1 MMKKNSQPWFLLAS
15 VFLLFAGTSSAQTW
29 ILSWSDEF
37 NGPAGSA
44 PSSSNWTYDTGG
56 GGFGNNE
63 LEIYCSPGSN
73 TSPCSSANPNIFE
86 DGNGNLVIKAI
97 NQNGSWTSGRLKT
110 EGIRQFQYGRIEARI
125 KLTAGD
131 GLWPAFWML
140 GTDINSVGWPQSGEQ
155 DIMEWVPQYG
165 ASTTSSTIHGPG
177 YSGANGIG
185 SKFTLPNGERVDDSQ
200 YHVYGVIWSPNQIQF
215 YRDTYLSPFFTVTPS
230 NIPSGDQWVFNNPFF
245 ILLNLA
251 VGGDFPSPGPDS
263 STPDPATMLV
273 DYVRVYTPGPGPQS
287 NLNGLHVVSTAYNL
301 DFAVDDFAASTKTG
315 NVIDVFTVNGTGAQS
330 WNFSNVN
337 VNPSGDYNLAVSF
350 GAFCVDVLNSGTSNG
365 TKIDLAPCNGQP
377 NQSWKAVPS
386 GAFYTL
392 QPANA
397 PGSCLDSPSATTT
410 PGTQLQI
417 WQCTGGSNQLWQ
429 IQ

>member
-1 MMKKNSQPWFLLAS
+1 
-15 VFLLFAGTSSAQTW
+15 
-29 ILSWSDEF
+29 
-37 NGPAGSA
+37 
-44 PSSSNWTYDTGG
+44 
-56 GGFGNNE
+56 
-63 LEIYCSPGSN
+63 
-73 TSPCSSANPNIFE
+73 
-86 DGNGNLVIKAI
+86 
-97 NQNGSWTSGRLKT
+97 
-110 EGIRQFQYGRIEARI
+110 
-125 KLTAGD
+125 
-131 GLWPAFWML
+131 
-140 GTDINSVGWPQSGEQ
+140 
-155 DIMEWVPQYG
+155 
-165 ASTTSSTIHGPG
+165 
-177 YSGANGIG
+177 
-185 SKFTLPNGERVDDSQ
+185 
-200 YHVYGVIWSPNQIQF
+200 
-215 YRDTYLSPFFTVTPS
+215 
-230 NIPSGDQWVFNNPFF
+230 
-245 ILLNLA
+245 LLNLA

-287 NLNGLHVVSTAYNL
+287 NLNGLHVVSAAYNL